1 MFSSLFGR
9 RKGKRPAPSRNPSLN
24 DSIKDAIV
32 GDVISVQGFSLEYE
46 DIYFF
51 LERIDRYETTG
62 GTWHELYGVDG
73 DNRIWVEWSE
83 GHELFVT
90 ASDNRRPV
98 GLSSIGLDEEDL
110 LRLDEENSIDNYITV
125 EGQRYTYRTSSEA
138 LYFKDNRREGE
149 GEGFYLW
156 EFMSEDEL
164 RVLSVSKWEGMPF
177 EAYFSEVI
185 SPDSVSLYKGDR
197 SGLRS

>member
-1 MFSSLFGR
+1 MFRSLFGR
-9 RKGKRPAPSRNPSLN
+9 RRGKRPAPSQNLSPN
-24 DSIKDAIV
+24 DSIKDAKV
-32 GDVISVQGFSLEYE
+32 GDVISVQGLSLEYD

-51 LERIDRYETTG
+51 LERIDRYETPG
-62 GTWHELYGVDG
+62 GTWHELFGVDG

-83 GHELFVT
+83 GYELFVT
-90 ASDNRRPV
+90 ASDTRHPV
-98 GLSSIGLDEEDL
+98 GLSSIGLNEEEL

-125 EGQRYTYRTSSEA
+125 EGQQYSYRTSSEA
-138 LYFKDNRREGE
+138 LYFKDNQGE

-156 EFMSEDEL
+156 EFMSGDEL

>member
-1 MFSSLFGR
+1 M
-9 RKGKRPAPSRNPSLN
+9 
-24 DSIKDAIV
+24 
-32 GDVISVQGFSLEYE
+32 
-46 DIYFF
+46 
-51 LERIDRYETTG
+51 
-62 GTWHELYGVDG
+62 
-73 DNRIWVEWSE
+73 
-83 GHELFVT
+83 T

-138 LYFKDNRREGE
+138 LYFKDNRGEVE

-164 RVLSVSKWEGMPF
+164 RVWSVSKWEGMPF

>member
-1 MFSSLFGR
+1 MLRSLFGR
-9 RKGKRPAPSRNPSLN
+9 RRRKRPPISQNPSLN
-24 DSIKDAIV
+24 DSIKDAKV
-32 GDVISVQGFSLEYE
+32 GDVISVQGLSLEYD

-51 LERIDRYETTG
+51 LERIDRYETPG
-62 GTWHELYGVDG
+62 GVSHELLGVDG

-83 GHELFVT
+83 GYELFVT
-90 ASDNRRPV
+90 ASDNRQPV
-98 GLSSIGLDEEDL
+98 GLSSIGLNEEEL

-125 EGQRYTYRTSSEA
+125 EGRRYSYRTSSEA
-138 LYFKDNRREGE
+138 LYFKDNQGD

-156 EFMSEDEL
+156 DFMAGDGL

-185 SPDSVSLYKGDR
+185 STDSVSLYKGDR
-197 SGLRS
+197 SELRS